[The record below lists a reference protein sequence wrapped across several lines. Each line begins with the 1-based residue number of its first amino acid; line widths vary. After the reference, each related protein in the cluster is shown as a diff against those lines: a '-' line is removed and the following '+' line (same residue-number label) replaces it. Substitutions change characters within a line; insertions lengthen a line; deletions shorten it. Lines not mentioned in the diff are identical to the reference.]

1 MIFYLLANC
10 FSAFSN
16 NLCKFFTITDDFL
29 KGEKP
34 LTIILHADI
43 INLFLFCFVYL
54 YYKKKNKV
62 DFTLKETF
70 CNKDELMQILL
81 FSIPIFASSYKL
93 MLMESIHLNNLEI
106 SAMVKPF
113 LVCILAVFLLKEKFN
128 TYYIWYGLIIC
139 FGFLVA
145 NYNKIS
151 SNHIYWLISYIIVAA
166 IGDAT
171 RRYYCRSKK
180 NHLQAWCVEFFIFF
194 LYGFVMLLILPL
206 INYIFPGKFP
216 KLGKYVFSFKLLF
229 SPYTWL
235 ISFITM
241 SHHLCTIYG
250 VKRAKSVTSLE
261 FINFSKVIFT
271 IIFSYLL
278 LNQKPGTTEIHIFN
292 EIYKFPNQI
301 IGAIIIAITLLFFTR
316 RVNSDKNITSEG
328 DNKNKQNGK
337 KSIDVEENNSIIS
350 EVDNKNKQNGNKNN
364 KSEPNNNNISEEVN
378 NITTEE

>member
-16 NLCKFFTITDDFL
+16 NLCKFFTITDNFL
-29 KGEKP
+29 KDEKP

-43 INLFLFCFVYL
+43 INLFLFSFVYI

-70 CNKDELMQILL
+70 CNKDELIQILL

-93 MLMESIHLNNLEI
+93 MLMERIQLNSLEI

-113 LVCILAVFLLKEKFN
+113 LVCIIAVFLLKEKFN
-128 TYYIWYGLIIC
+128 MYYIWYGLLIC
-139 FGFLVA
+139 FGFLVS

-151 SNHIYWLISYIIVAA
+151 SDHIYWLISYIIIAA

-171 RRYYCRSKK
+171 RRYYCKKKK

-194 LYGFVMLLILPL
+194 LYGFTMLLILPL
-206 INYIFPGKFP
+206 INYIFPSKFQT
-216 KLGKYVFSFKLLF
+216 LGKYVFSFKLLF

-278 LNQKPGTTEIHIFN
+278 LNHYPRTTEINIFDKTFN
-292 EIYKFPNQI
+292 FPNQI

-316 RVNSDKNITSEG
+316 RVNSE
-328 DNKNKQNGK
+328 
-337 KSIDVEENNSIIS
+337 
-350 EVDNKNKQNGNKNN
+350 KNN
-364 KSEPNNNNISEEVN
+364 NLDNNNNTETDNNNLEENKNIS
-378 NITTEE
+378 